1 MSTVPVLF
9 RRLVDDAAVFPPGN
23 APLDRAIDA
32 HVGHQRAPYAE
43 VIGRFIVKASEL
55 NELPAQLDGE
65 AIAVSAVADGGVD
78 AAAGAIGLLRTFES
92 HHHHGGRHAIASGV
106 AVECV
111 EIPLDPEAG
120 LAGQV
125 SAAAHAVSGAEVF
138 VEIPP
143 RSGWRDAVA
152 ACADER
158 VGAKLRT
165 GGLVA
170 AAFPSPRHVGD
181 FVAACVRAGVPFKC
195 TAGLHRAVTHSDP
208 LTGFHHHG
216 FLNVLV
222 ATHAAITGADVLAA
236 VTARDPHDLA
246 AVCWGIDDG
255 GAAAVR
261 AAFTGF
267 GSCSVADP
275 IRDLAGLG
283 LIDPALAD
291 ALPPEQH
298 HH

>member
-1 MSTVPVLF
+1 MVIS
-9 RRLVDDAAVFPPGN
+9 
-23 APLDRAIDA
+23 AI
-32 HVGHQRAPYAE
+32 
-43 VIGRFIVKASEL
+43 
-55 NELPAQLDGE
+55 
-65 AIAVSAVADGGVD
+65 ADGGAD
-78 AAAGAIGLLRTFES
+78 AAAGAIGQLRSFEG
-92 HHHHGGRHAIASGV
+92 HHRHAGRHAIASGV
-106 AVECV
+106 SVECV
-111 EIPLDPEAG
+111 EIPLDPDTG
-120 LAGQV
+120 LAAQV

-138 VEIPP
+138 IEIPL
-143 RSGWRDAVA
+143 RTGWRDAVS

-165 GGLVA
+165 GGLESG
-170 AAFPSPRHVGD
+170 AFPAPRQVGD

-195 TAGLHRAVTHSDP
+195 TAGLHRAVTHTDP

-236 VTARDPHDLA
+236 VTARDPQDLA

-255 GAAAVR
+255 AASAVR

-283 LIDPALAD
+283 LIDPSLAD
-291 ALPPEQH
+291 ALPPEPH